1 MNNARRKAVTDAK
14 LLVKNAVAV
23 LDMAVELAQGAMLE
37 ELDKVGDLDDLPM
50 GFDILVNSLNHATAE
65 LHHVALHL

>member
-1 MNNARRKAVTDAK
+1 MTHERRQAVTDAK
-14 LLVKNAVAV
+14 LKVKEAVAI
-23 LDMAVELAQGAMLE
+23 LDEALELAQGAMLQEYE
-37 ELDKVGDLDDLPM
+37 EVGDLDDLPM

>member
-1 MNNARRKAVTDAK
+1 MTHERRQAVTDAK
-14 LLVKNAVAV
+14 LKVKEAVAI
-23 LDMAVELAQGAMLE
+23 LDEALELAQGAMLE